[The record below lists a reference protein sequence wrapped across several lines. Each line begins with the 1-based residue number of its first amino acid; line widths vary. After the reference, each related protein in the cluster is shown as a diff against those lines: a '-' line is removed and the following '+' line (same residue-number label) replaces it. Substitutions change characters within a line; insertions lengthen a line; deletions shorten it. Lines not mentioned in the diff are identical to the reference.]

1 MSYPGSSVERGG
13 PTLPNGKVDQVKL
26 LMSPKYL
33 GNQTSGRFPAA
44 AAFIC
49 TSADP
54 ITDHR
59 PETRVHFKALILFSS
74 TYLFYQLALVASVP
88 TLPPPLTLISNR
100 SRSTC
105 LVVPIVCEA
114 TCSSDVVP
122 NPIIN
127 GTTLGDLWRV
137 PNPRIFVSNETGR

>member
-1 MSYPGSSVERGG
+1 
-13 PTLPNGKVDQVKL
+13 
-26 LMSPKYL
+26 MSPKYPRVPTL

-74 TYLFYQLALVASVP
+74 TFFINWRLWQVYLRP
-88 TLPPPLTLISNR
+88 PPPLTLISNR
-100 SRSTC
+100 SRLTC
-105 LVVPIVCEA
+105 LVVPIVYEA